1 MPVFAIVFSYIL
13 IREIISIQ
21 TLLFAVL
28 IISGVALAQKNTIK
42 KFEWINGIS
51 VLDEDSFYGWIMV

>member
-1 MPVFAIVFSYIL
+1 MINEEISRLVIFVYLMPVFAVVFSYIL
-13 IREIISIQ
+13 IGEIISIQ

-42 KFEWINGIS
+42 KFE
-51 VLDEDSFYGWIMV
+51 